1 MRPGFDFHRHLDTV
15 TGGIWESIRPAKRLQ
30 KVPSSHLTVI
40 HVPGT
45 LECTD
50 SKTLN
55 SVLFVWKPFSA
66 LTAEYNELLC
76 YCFFCVRYILYFVIV
91 RLPISVL
98 TDVIKGMQLLYLV
111 TLNLKVGLLYI
122 SYQQQYS
129 RWLLVVQ
136 GLTSHSTHFRSFRK
150 FGDSSSPWNEG
161 LQSRTWFFNPGI
173 RDCRI
178 PNPGI
183 PSGLA

>member
-1 MRPGFDFHRHLDTV
+1 
-15 TGGIWESIRPAKRLQ
+15 
-30 KVPSSHLTVI
+30 
-40 HVPGT
+40 
-45 LECTD
+45 
-50 SKTLN
+50 
-55 SVLFVWKPFSA
+55 
-66 LTAEYNELLC
+66 
-76 YCFFCVRYILYFVIV
+76 VIV

-161 LQSRTWFFNPGI
+161 LQSRT
-173 RDCRI
+173 
-178 PNPGI
+178 
-183 PSGLA
+183 